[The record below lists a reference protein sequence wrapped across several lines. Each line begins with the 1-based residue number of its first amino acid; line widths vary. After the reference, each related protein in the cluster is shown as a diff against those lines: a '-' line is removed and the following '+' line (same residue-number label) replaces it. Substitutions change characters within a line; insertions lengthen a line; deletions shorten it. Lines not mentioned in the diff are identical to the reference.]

1 MIDQEPAPDLLRIE
15 LAGKGDLAEVMRIMD
30 SAFEPRF
37 GEAWTAL
44 QCAGILPMP
53 GVMLKLA
60 RSQDGVGA
68 GFALFRTVAD
78 ESELLLLAVHPE
90 QRRRGVGSRLLQ
102 DVIASVREAGA
113 SKVHLEVRENN
124 PAVHLYR
131 AAAFDAVGRR
141 RNYYSGSDGSLFDA
155 ITFARSV

>member
-1 MIDQEPAPDLLRIE
+1 MIDQKPAPDLLRIA
-15 LAGKGDLAEVMRIMD
+15 LAGKGDLAEVMRIMNA
-30 SAFEPRF
+30 AFEPRF

-60 RSQDGVGA
+60 RSEDNVA
-68 GFALFRTVAD
+68 VGFALFRTVAD
-78 ESELLLLAVHPE
+78 ESELLLLAVHPD

-102 DVIASVREAGA
+102 DVIASARKAGA
-113 SKVHLEVRENN
+113 GRVHLEVRENN

-141 RNYYSGSDGSLFDA
+141 PNYYSGSDGRLFDA
-155 ITFARSV
+155 ITLARSV